1 MVADD
6 HAPGVRETSAST
18 DAERLTD
25 RLANAVNDS
34 GVALWERTVDME
46 PVWVTENFAEIAG
59 FSVNEWQRFPNID
72 SIHPEDVEVLE
83 RHLADQNTKIRAG
96 EEVPLAGVD
105 YRYRAPDG
113 TVRTVNALMGTAE
126 QDGAIVIR
134 GRTMDVT
141 EERAREAEV
150 NQRNEELGRV
160 NRSLSEFTQVVSHDL
175 RAPLRHIVALA
186 SFAREDAGDQLPD
199 SIDSRL
205 TQIEE
210 RVRAMSSLIDDLL
223 DYARSGT
230 LRTQATTADLQT
242 LVADTVDLVGDRAGI
257 EISIE
262 ADSGPVTTHAIPLS
276 TCIRNLV
283 DNAVKHH
290 PGPEGTVTVQ
300 AWRQGPDL
308 LMITVADDGDGIDA
322 VNHER
327 IFEPMQSLG
336 QGTGLGLS
344 TIKKIVEE
352 RGGSISLDSE
362 PGRGAAFT
370 FAWPLQSIASG
381 STATLDEESLA
392 SD

>member
-6 HAPGVRETSAST
+6 HALGVCETSAST
-18 DAERLTD
+18 DAERLAD
-25 RLANAVNDS
+25 RLSSAINDS

-46 PVWVTENFAEIAG
+46 PVWATENFAEIAG
-59 FSVNEWQRFPNID
+59 FSTIEWRRFPNID
-72 SIHPEDVEVLE
+72 NIHPEDVEVLE
-83 RHLADQNTKIRAG
+83 RHLANQTTKIRAG
-96 EEVPLAGVD
+96 EDVPLSGVD

-126 QDGAIVIR
+126 QDGTIVIR

-141 EERAREAEV
+141 EDRAREAKIHQL
-150 NQRNEELGRV
+150 NDELGRV

-175 RAPLRHIVALA
+175 RAPLRHVVALA
-186 SFAREDAGDQLPD
+186 NFAREDAGDQLPE
-199 SIDSRL
+199 SIGSRL

-210 RVRAMSSLIDDLL
+210 RVGAMATLIDDLL
-223 DYARSGT
+223 AYARSGT
-230 LRTQATTADLQT
+230 LRTEATSADLQT
-242 LVADTVDLVGDRAGI
+242 LVTDTVDLVSNRAGI
-257 EISIE
+257 EISIQ
-262 ADSGPVTTHAIPLS
+262 ADIGPVTTHAIPLA

-283 DNAVKHH
+283 DNAVKYH
-290 PGPEGTVTVQ
+290 PGPDGTVIVR

-308 LMITVADDGDGIDA
+308 LMITVADDGDGVDA

-370 FAWPLQSIASG
+370 FAWPLQSG
-381 STATLDEESLA
+381 QDR
-392 SD
+392 